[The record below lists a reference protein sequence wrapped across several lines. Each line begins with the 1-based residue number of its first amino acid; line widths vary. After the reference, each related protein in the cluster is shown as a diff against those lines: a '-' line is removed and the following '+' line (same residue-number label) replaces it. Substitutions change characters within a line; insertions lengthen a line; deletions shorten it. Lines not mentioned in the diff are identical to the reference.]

1 MNDVIVFNSED
12 FGSVRTV
19 TVDGEPWFVGKDV
32 CRVLEINNHRD
43 ALKRLDGDERDGVD
57 ITDPIGRN
65 QNVTIINESGLYS
78 LILTSRK
85 PQAHAFK
92 RWITHEVIPA
102 IRKTGRYS
110 ARPGITIDP
119 DALTLIISTTVAET
133 VKQLLPL
140 IREPAQPP
148 PRIAPEAPKRRTRN
162 PVLLRDFEH
171 VLHKVMEEQQVS
183 GNEVAK
189 RMEVGRSTVSDWKN
203 GRHQPNRNNYLRFVM
218 EFNVPVSDLGKG
230 VFE

>member
-1 MNDVIVFNSED
+1 MNDVIVFSNED
-12 FGSVRTV
+12 LGSVRTINRN
-19 TVDGEPWFVGKDV
+19 GEPWFVANDV
-32 CRVLEINNHRD
+32 CRALEIARSQTR
-43 ALKRLDGDERDGVD
+43 RLDNDEKDVHIVNTPGGDQQVS
-57 ITDPIGRN
+57 
-65 QNVTIINESGLYS
+65 IINESGLYT
-78 LILTSRK
+78 LVLGSRK

-148 PRIAPEAPKRRTRN
+148 PRITPEAPKRRTRN

>member
-1 MNDVIVFNSED
+1 MNDVIVFSNED
-12 FGSVRTV
+12 LGSVRTINRN
-19 TVDGEPWFVGKDV
+19 GEPWFVANDV
-32 CRVLEINNHRD
+32 CRALEIARSQTR
-43 ALKRLDGDERDGVD
+43 RLDNDEKDVHIVSTPGGDQQVS
-57 ITDPIGRN
+57 
-65 QNVTIINESGLYS
+65 IINESGLYT
-78 LILTSRK
+78 LVLGSRK